1 MGSFS
6 NTNIDDGREKKL
18 PLPCLWLLSRTS
30 PKPNNL
36 TLHHQA
42 QHQHRLKI
50 QQQLPNQHLLKI
62 QQQRPNQHLRKIQQQ
77 RQNPHLL
84 KIQQQQPNQHL
95 LKIQQQR
102 QNQHLLKIQQRRH
115 QLCDQRQPHLHLMRR
130 QPLERQLSAWLALS
144 LQRFS
149 HTKSSHES
157 TFVRCCLAS
166 HSGNELFYSGS
177 VLETSILDFTGQN
190 FFGDSLNLLILFFNF
205 SH

>member
-18 PLPCLWLLSRTS
+18 PLPCLLLLSRTS
-30 PKPNNL
+30 PKLNNL

-42 QHQHRLKI
+42 QHQH
-50 QQQLPNQHLLKI
+50 LLKI
-62 QQQRPNQHLRKIQQQ
+62 QQQRRNQHHRKIQQQ
-77 RQNPHLL
+77 RRNL
-84 KIQQQQPNQHL
+84 
-95 LKIQQQR
+95 
-102 QNQHLLKIQQRRH
+102 HLLKIQQRRH
-115 QLCDQRQPHLHLMRR
+115 QLCDQRQPHLHHMRR
-130 QPLERQLSAWLALS
+130 QPLERRLSAWLALS
-144 LQRFS
+144 LQRFF